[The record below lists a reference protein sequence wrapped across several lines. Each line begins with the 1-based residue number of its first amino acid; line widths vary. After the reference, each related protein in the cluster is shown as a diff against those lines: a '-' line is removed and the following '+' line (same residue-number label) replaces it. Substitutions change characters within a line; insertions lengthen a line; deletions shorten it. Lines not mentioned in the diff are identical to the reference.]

1 MASGLKTREFGFLA
15 GTDEV
20 VFFNVVGDF
29 VVVTGRVGFF
39 VGICVGRVGV
49 VRLVVFGRLVV
60 VVRLVVG
67 LVVGLVV
74 VRLVVVD
81 IVGGCVGNSFSCTI
95 LVHSSSVIFSS
106 FS

>member
-1 MASGLKTREFGFLA
+1 M
-15 GTDEV
+15 
-20 VFFNVVGDF
+20 
-29 VVVTGRVGFF
+29 TGRV
-39 VGICVGRVGV
+39 
-49 VRLVVFGRLVV
+49 VV
-60 VVRLVVG
+60 VVRLVVVVRFVVA

-74 VRLVVVD
+74 VRFVVVRFIVVD

>member
-1 MASGLKTREFGFLA
+1 MASGLKTREFGFLG
-15 GTDEV
+15 GTE
-20 VFFNVVGDF
+20 VFFNVVGIL

-39 VGICVGRVGV
+39 VDIC
-49 VRLVVFGRLVV
+49 VV
-60 VVRLVVG
+60 VVRLVIGLVVG
-67 LVVGLVV
+67 RLVVGRVVGLVV

>member
-39 VGICVGRVGV
+39 VGICVGRFV
-49 VRLVVFGRLVV
+49 VVRLVV
-60 VVRLVVG
+60 VVRFVVG

>member
-39 VGICVGRVGV
+39 VGIRIGRVV
-49 VRLVVFGRLVV
+49 VVRLVV
-60 VVRLVVG
+60 VVRFVVG